1 MRATLVLAV
10 ASIVTLV
17 MFVAG
22 TNAAFAGKGGAG
34 SGITTTSTGRTQ
46 GPAVRYHSGET
57 PQKPFCRHRCA
68 PGDLI
73 LNTERNFGGNARD
86 HR

>member
-46 GPAVRYHSGET
+46 GPTVRYHSEPPP
-57 PQKPFCRHRCA
+57 PQTICRFGPCP
-68 PGDLI
+68 PGYPL
-73 LNTERNFGGNARD
+73 RPRKFGSDARD